1 MSLNV
6 LLFIIVDARTEKQM
20 FICSPPFYSST
31 TGYKMCLRLYL
42 NGDEDARGTHISL
55 FIVLMRGPYDAILK
69 FPFLFKIIFCLYDQ
83 TKRQDHIIDAFLPDG
98 TSSSFHR
105 PTSEMNVASGISK
118 FASLELVNE
127 EDSRYTCGDT
137 MYIKATIDFLYMH

>member
-1 MSLNV
+1 M
-6 LLFIIVDARTEKQM
+6 LLFIIVDAQTEKQM

-69 FPFLFKIIFCLYDQ
+69 FPFLFKIIFPLSELYFRIIDIFPLFV
-83 TKRQDHIIDAFLPDG
+83 QDH
-98 TSSSFHR
+98 R
-105 PTSEMNVASGISK
+105 PSRISP
-118 FASLELVNE
+118 
-127 EDSRYTCGDT
+127 GG
-137 MYIKATIDFLYMH
+137 